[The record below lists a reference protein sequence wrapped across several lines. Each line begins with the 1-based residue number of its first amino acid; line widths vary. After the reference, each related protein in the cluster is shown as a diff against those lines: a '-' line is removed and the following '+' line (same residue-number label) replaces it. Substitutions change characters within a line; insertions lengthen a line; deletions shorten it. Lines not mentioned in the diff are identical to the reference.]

1 MVLVLYCEG
10 YFDSIACVNEFK
22 AACKIIPEPNAPDKA
37 VVAVMVQVSTTTHT
51 EHLVHQFRLRDF
63 VTLP

>member
-22 AACKIIPEPNAPDKA
+22 AACKIIPESTATDKA
-37 VVAVMVQVSTTTHT
+37 VLPVMVQVSMTTHS
-51 EHLVHQFRLRDF
+51 EALVPQSRLSDF
-63 VTLP
+63 MSFP